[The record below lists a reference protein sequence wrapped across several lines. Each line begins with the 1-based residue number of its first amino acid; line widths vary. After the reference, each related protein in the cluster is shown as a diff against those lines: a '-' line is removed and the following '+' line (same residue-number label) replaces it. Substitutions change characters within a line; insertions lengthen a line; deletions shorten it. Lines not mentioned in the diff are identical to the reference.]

1 MSNNREP
8 VQIVE
13 IDMDYC
19 SLTYGVGLCTAVL
32 QTSLAFGTGS
42 KKCFNTFAT
51 CQAKSAYTGNTLDL
65 TSTINKLTLKF
76 ATPRVNFPKGIG
88 IYFPVLQD
96 VSAISST
103 VNIAGSDES
112 LSAFGRRATV
122 SVTLADFPYNDRLVD
137 KYQTERVSGAAQYP
151 ATGYDPANNGTF
163 FTKLRNRSPYYIG
176 RPLRIIDGYMDDG
189 TLSNTRTRSFIITN
203 MVGPD
208 NSGRV
213 TFEAKDILALAD
225 NVKAVAPSAS
235 RGTLSANM
243 LIGASSFTLSP
254 TSVGSEYA
262 ASGYGVIGSEVVSY
276 TRSGDV
282 VTLTGRGLYGTVAAA
297 HTLGDSFQQALA
309 YTHARVDDVI
319 YDLLV
324 NYAKIPSSYINTTA
338 WETEITDW
346 MSSVYL
352 DTIITSPTGV
362 NTLIGELAVLGISIW
377 WDSVNETIGLKANRP
392 LYNDTAYSLSDRDNI
407 KEIEQQDLDQY
418 RLTQIHFYSVQA
430 DPTKGITSKDN
441 YNRLTV
447 TIDSDAESKKAY
459 GDTRIREVFCRW
471 LNLGADSTTTLLSI
485 RLLNRFNSAPKTY
498 RIVLDAKDRG
508 IGLADVV
515 QVTSR
520 VVTDD
525 TGTPITT
532 TLQVIKL
539 MEAKYGHEVEITAQ
553 AYDYAGRFARVM
565 ANTANNYG
573 SATDLEKSKGG
584 YIVDSSTLV
593 FASDNSPPYVVS

>member
-1 MSNNREP
+1 MSNSREP

-19 SLTYGVGLCTAVL
+19 SLTYGTAPCTAVL
-32 QTSLAFGTGS
+32 GTTGV

-51 CQAKSAYTGNTLDL
+51 CQAKSAYNGNILDL
-65 TSTINKLTLKF
+65 TKTIRKLTLKF

-88 IYFPVLQD
+88 IYFPVLQS

-122 SVTLADFPYNDRLVD
+122 SVTLTDFPYNDRLVD

-151 ATGYDPANNGTF
+151 ATGYDPTNNGTF
-163 FTKLRNRSPYYIG
+163 FTKLRNRFPYYIG
-176 RPLRIIDGYMDDG
+176 RPIRIIDGYMDDG

-208 NSGRV
+208 NNGNV
-213 TFEAKDILALAD
+213 TFEGKDILALAD
-225 NVKAVAPSAS
+225 NAKAVAPSAS
-235 RGTLSANM
+235 RGTLTVDM
-243 LIGASSFTLSP
+243 LITDTSFTLSP
-254 TSVGSEYA
+254 TSVGSEYT
-262 ASGYGVIGSEVVSY
+262 ASGYGVIGSEIVSY

-282 VTLTGRGLYGTVAAA
+282 VTFTGRGLYGTVAATHA
-297 HTLGDSFQQALA
+297 LGDSFQQALA
-309 YTHARVDDVI
+309 YSHARIDDVI

-324 NYAKIPSSYINTTA
+324 NYAKIPSSYINTTTWA
-338 WETEITDW
+338 NEITDW

-352 DTIITSPTGV
+352 DTVITAPTGV

-377 WDSVNETIGLKANRP
+377 WDSVNQTIGLKANRP
-392 LYNDTAYSLSDRDNI
+392 LFDDTAYSLSDRDNI

-447 TIDSDAESKKAY
+447 TIDSESENKQAY

-471 LNLGADSTTTLLSI
+471 LNVGADSIVSLLSL

-498 RIVLDAKDRG
+498 RIVLDAKDRS

-520 VVTDD
+520 VITDD
-525 TGTPITT
+525 TGVPLPT

-565 ANTANNYG
+565 ANTANDYG
-573 SATDLEKSKGG
+573 SATDLEKANGG
-584 YIVDSSTLV
+584 YIVNGSTLV
-593 FASDNSPPYVVS
+593 FASDNSSPYVMI